1 MSRNDGYT
9 TGNLS
14 DYLVHQKYYKVI
26 DIDLSRQVNMNFPQ
40 EIIFVGK
47 LDEDDGATMFFC
59 CVFFYCCCLF
69 VCFFLLKNS
78 KNSSHK

>member
-9 TGNLS
+9 TGNLL
-14 DYLVHQKYYKVI
+14 DYLVHQKYYKLI

-59 CVFFYCCCLF
+59 CVFFLLLLLVCL
-69 VCFFLLKNS
+69 FFLLKNS
-78 KNSSHK
+78 KKLFT